1 MIRQDWSKVTLLD
14 WGVFAYAVTFPIVL
28 TFPVWSYGISQL
40 GAGRTSLFQFGVPVI
55 AGFLSVAL
63 LGTRI
68 APHEVFGAAVCI
80 AGMAISQLLGKVSLT
95 AIWAQRT
102 QGMER

>member
-1 MIRQDWSKVTLLD
+1 VL
-14 WGVFAYAVTFPIVL
+14 AYAVTFPILL

-55 AGFLSVAL
+55 AGLLSVL
-63 LGTRI
+63 ILHNRI
-68 APHEVFGAAVCI
+68 EPHQIAGAAVCI

-95 AIWAQRT
+95 AIWTQRT
-102 QGMER
+102 LPMER